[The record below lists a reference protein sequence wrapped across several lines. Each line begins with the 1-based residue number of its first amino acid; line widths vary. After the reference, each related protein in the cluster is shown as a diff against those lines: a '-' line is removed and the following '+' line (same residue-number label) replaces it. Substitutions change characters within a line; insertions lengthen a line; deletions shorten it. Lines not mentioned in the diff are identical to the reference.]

1 MKNHKIAV
9 MALGSL
15 LVLLGAALAE
25 DSGKMVKVP
34 AEKARVFV
42 TDSQSW
48 EVSSGGGGTSGGFGT
63 AGGGGARP
71 QTAQILKTFS
81 ERCPDAT
88 VNNICQKTDYIVVLE
103 HERGKSRFNH
113 RDKDAGC
120 ARAIG

>member
-48 EVSSGGGGTSGGFGT
+48 EGSSGGGGTSGGFGT
-63 AGGGGARP
+63 PGGGGARP
-71 QTAQILKTFS
+71 QTAEILKTFS
-81 ERCPDAT
+81 DGRPDGT
-88 VNNICQKTDYIVVLE
+88 VNNMRQKHTHIPVPAP
-103 HERGKSRFNH
+103 ERRENVF
-113 RDKDAGC
+113 
-120 ARAIG
+120 